1 MPTKYCKTRQ
11 EKTEVME
18 EVLNTPGGVT
28 LTWRKGKSQYRSV
41 NQNKLQRLWMRE
53 AAEQL
58 KDDTA
63 EGYRGYCKLHYG
75 VPIMCEHEDYLEAYR
90 RIIGPLPYEYKL
102 EMMQLPLDYPVT
114 RLMSSGEKK
123 RYLDDVFVCLT
134 GLGAKLTEPNKDYE
148 MKEYHGW
155 R

>member
-1 MPTKYCKTRQ
+1 MPTEYAKTHE
-11 EKTEVME
+11 EKACIVEQI
-18 EVLNTPGGVT
+18 LDIRGGVT
-28 LTWRKGKSQYRSV
+28 VTWQKGKSRYRSV

-58 KDDTA
+58 KDDSP

-75 VPIMCEHEDYLEAYR
+75 VPIMCEHEEYLEAYQ

-114 RLMSSGEKK
+114 RLMSPGEKK
-123 RYLDDVFVCLT
+123 RYLDDVYIYLT
-134 GLGAKLTEPNKDYE
+134 GAGARLTKPNNDYD
-148 MKEYHGW
+148 MSEYGGW
-155 R
+155 